1 MGYSWNFL
9 KIEGPSAFYTLNS
22 NGINSQVRIDP
33 WILPDGRVVGALL
46 GKIENHDILQDN
58 IDDLEEILADI
69 EIDALPRI

>member
-1 MGYSWNFL
+1 MGYSWNFQ

-22 NGINSQVRIDP
+22 NGINSQIRIDP
-33 WILPDGRVVGALL
+33 WILPDGRKLGLL
-46 GKIENHDILQDN
+46 GKIENHDILQDI

>member
-1 MGYSWNFL
+1 MGYSWIFQ

-22 NGINSQVRIDP
+22 NGINSQIRIDP
-33 WILPDGRVVGALL
+33 WILPDGRKLTLL